1 MSEPN
6 PVPPGPAAVSGA
18 GRTVSVA
25 DAERAVRR
33 AGSWFFWVAALS
45 VVNSVAAATNM
56 SFRMLLGLGITQVLD
71 VLFPAGQSVQLMLLA
86 LVLGFFVLAGYF
98 ATRRFSL
105 PWYLAGMI
113 VYGADALLCM
123 WIADWAAVAFHA
135 FVLYMLWGGFTVLR
149 VLPAQRP
156 A

>member
-6 PVPPGPAAVSGA
+6 PDPAPVAA
-18 GRTVSVA
+18 TRTVPVA
-25 DAERAVRR
+25 DAERTVRR

-56 SFRMLLGLGITQVLD
+56 NFRMLLGLGITQALD
-71 VLFPAGQSVQLMLLA
+71 VLLPAGQAVQLVLLA
-86 LVLGFFVLAGYF
+86 LVLGFFVLVGYL
-98 ATRRFSL
+98 ATRRLSL

-113 VYGADALLCM
+113 VYGVDALLCV
-123 WIADWAAVAFHA
+123 WIGDWAAVAFHG

-149 VLPAQRP
+149 ALPAQRP